1 MSECGKIVTIS
12 AIAFRGFGTF
22 DDESGNLEMDRELIQ
37 SLTKDFE
44 SYATEIDGVEC
55 WFARDLQMPLGYDKW
70 ENFYKV
76 IQKAK
81 IACENAGNIV
91 DDHFLDVRKMVAIGS
106 QATRE
111 IDDIVL
117 TRYACYLIAQNGDP
131 RKDEI
136 AFAQTY
142 FALQTRKQELLEERL
157 RLAERLRAREKLV
170 TSEIEL
176 SKLIYERGVDESGFG
191 RIRSKGDT
199 ALFGGYNTRKMKYRL
214 SIPQNRPLADF
225 LPTITITAKNL
236 ATEITNFNVQ
246 QQSLHGEPA
255 ITSEHVKNNAAI
267 RKTLIERGIRPE
279 NLPPEED
286 IKKLERRLASENK
299 KSLKQVKKLKR
310 PKKKS

>member
-1 MSECGKIVTIS
+1 
-12 AIAFRGFGTF
+12 
-22 DDESGNLEMDRELIQ
+22 MDRELIQ
-37 SLTKDFE
+37 SLAKDFE
-44 SYATEIDGVEC
+44 SYAIEIDGVEC
-55 WFARDLQMPLGYDKW
+55 WLARDLQMPLGYDRW
-70 ENFYKV
+70 ENFYNV
-76 IQKAK
+76 VQKAK

-91 DDHFLDVRKMVAIGS
+91 DDHFRDVTKMVDIGS
-106 QATRE
+106 QTTRE
-111 IDDIVL
+111 IDDIIL

-170 TSEIEL
+170 SSEIEL

-191 RIRSKGDT
+191 RIRSKGD
-199 ALFGGYNTRKMKYRL
+199 AAMFGGYNTRQMKYRL

-225 LPTITITAKNL
+225 LPTVTITAKNL
-236 ATEITNFNVQ
+236 ATEITNYNVQ
-246 QQSLHGEPA
+246 QQNLQGEPKIA
-255 ITSEHVKNNAAI
+255 NEHVKNNAAI
-267 RKTLIERGIRPE
+267 RKTLIERGIKPE

-286 IKKLERRLASENK
+286 IKKLERRLDSENK
-299 KSLKQVKKLKR
+299 ESLKQVKKLKR

>member
-1 MSECGKIVTIS
+1 
-12 AIAFRGFGTF
+12 
-22 DDESGNLEMDRELIQ
+22 MDRELIQ

-44 SYATEIDGVEC
+44 SYATDIDGVEC
-55 WFARDLQMPLGYDKW
+55 WFARDLQTPLGYDKW

-81 IACENAGNIV
+81 IACENAGNIIA
-91 DDHFLDVRKMVAIGS
+91 DHFLDVRKMVEIGS
-106 QATRE
+106 KAARE

-142 FALQTRKQELLEERL
+142 FALQTRKQELLEERI

-170 TSEIEL
+170 TSETEL
-176 SKLIYERGVDESGFG
+176 SKLIYERGVDETGFG
-191 RIRSKGDT
+191 RIRSKGDA
-199 ALFGGYNTRKMKYRL
+199 ALFGGYNTREMKYRL
-214 SIPQNRPLADF
+214 SIPQSRPLADF

-255 ITSEHVKNNAAI
+255 ITNEHVKNNAAI
-267 RKTLIERGIRPE
+267 RKTLIERGIKPE

-286 IKKLERRLASENK
+286 IKKPERRLASQDK

-310 PKKKS
+310 PKKKN